1 MLTVH
6 HLNNSRSQRIVWLC
20 EELDFD
26 YKLVRHQRN
35 PTTHRSPDSLN
46 AVHPLGK
53 APTIEHDGQL
63 IVETDA
69 IIEYICNKLA
79 GGRLSHGPNSADYGE
94 YLQWLAFSEGTL
106 IPPLV
111 FYLIT
116 ALTGGA
122 GNDVVKGFY
131 DAEIVRNHKYLE
143 DTFADREY
151 IVQSGFSAADV
162 NLGWTLEYTEG
173 LGLLKSY
180 RVWKHMSVG
189 CARAPATNVRSNAE
203 GHRT

>member
-20 EELDFD
+20 EELDLD

-35 PTTHRSPDSLN
+35 PTTHRSPDSLY